1 MTYKYVPVSGVET
14 LELKRPWAEQGSN
27 LRRARNGTGLS
38 QENFAPVVG
47 TTRRHLIRLEKG
59 WHKPSPALLA
69 RIATETK
76 QPAESFGYPDDEEPV

>member
-1 MTYKYVPVSGVET
+1 MEIIQSLET
-14 LELKRPWAEQGSN
+14 KRPWAVQGAN
-27 LRRARNGTGLS
+27 LRRARHRTGIS

-59 WHKPSPALLA
+59 WHRPSHALLS

-76 QPAESFGYPDDEEPV
+76 QTVESFGYPDDEEPV